1 MKTTYFTKSNI
12 TAKSSEFL
20 QNLENDVRLQ
30 ELNAQLHDCAL
41 LVLDMQDYFLS
52 PDSQAFIPSAPAI
65 VPGINRLINLFADA
79 GRPVIFTRHLNTL
92 ENAGPMKHWWRNMIM
107 ENNPRSRITSALN
120 LATGTIL
127 IKSQYDAFHQTEL
140 NTLLKRRNVSRVIIT
155 GVMTHLCCESTA
167 RSAFMHGYEV
177 VFTIDGTATYNEQF
191 HYATLLNLAHGFV
204 TPVLIDQIIDRLT
217 KNEAD

>member
-12 TAKSSEFL
+12 AAKSSEFL
-20 QNLENDVRLQ
+20 RNLENDIRLH
-30 ELNAQLHDCAL
+30 ELNAQIHDCAL

-52 PDSQAFIPSAPAI
+52 PDSHAFIPSAPAI

-79 GRPVIFTRHLNTL
+79 SRPVIFTRHLNTL

-120 LATGTIL
+120 LTTGTIL

-140 NTLLKRRNVSRVIIT
+140 NTLLKRRNISRVIIT

-217 KNEAD
+217 KK

>member
-12 TAKSSEFL
+12 AAKSSEFL
-20 QNLENDVRLQ
+20 RNLENDVRLH

-41 LVLDMQDYFLS
+41 LVLDMQDHFLS
-52 PDSQAFIPSAPAI
+52 PDSHAYIPSAPAI
-65 VPGINRLINLFADA
+65 VPGINRLINQFAA
-79 GRPVIFTRHLNTL
+79 ASQPVIFTRHLNTL

-120 LATGTIL
+120 LDTGTIL

-140 NTLLKRRNVSRVIIT
+140 NALLKRRNVSRVIIT

-167 RSAFMHGYEV
+167 RSAFMRGYEV

-217 KNEAD
+217 KK